1 MPYEN
6 EQSNHSAIRRIAEN
20 PRVRDLLSSYQI
32 QQPEKRE
39 QVPLTTVHRRELP
52 ATQWQPSYILAID
65 GSFKSV
71 SILNGYPGAEAAY
84 ITVACVLQDIA
95 RIRKLDEHR
104 PVLPTE
110 FRKTQD
116 TEALDHVLPGCN
128 VVYAGDINAK
138 VSFRR
143 TLYDLLKSQ
152 AMADEGE
159 TLLDTYEIL
168 LKHKPDNQRVQHC
181 PLDDAC
187 PLDETAQNEYKP
199 HSGVSACRCKHK
211 HPWFSTDA
219 LRIHERMLPYGG
231 SNDRIYSEVIQVL
244 ERIWIVH
251 ILRTLRA
258 QKWLTSLKRI
268 AILVD
273 GPLAIFGQPA
283 WISQA
288 ISKELIALNSDVYEA
303 TGMDVMLLGIEKT
316 GEFINHFEQLDQNE
330 QGGQGNFP
338 NQTAALL
345 TDAYIKRNIYFS
357 DSDKPYGMGTYF
369 GRKLLYKT
377 ITGERI
383 VATLPYLHDNHKDW
397 DEANVSQFPRLAD
410 AMSLMDEL
418 ISSRYKNALDPI
430 VMAHAEATLPSK
442 IGNKVLEK
450 LARELTVRTI

>member
-6 EQSNHSAIRRIAEN
+6 EQSSHSAVRRIAEN
-20 PRVRDLLSSYQI
+20 PRVRDLLSRYQI
-32 QQPEKRE
+32 RQPERRE
-39 QVPLTTVHRRELP
+39 EVPLVTVSRSQLP
-52 ATQWQPSYILAID
+52 PSEWQPSYILAVD
-65 GSFKSV
+65 GSFKAV

-84 ITVACVLQDIA
+84 ITVACILQNIA
-95 RIRKLDEHR
+95 RIRQLDEHR

-110 FRKTQD
+110 FRKTQE

-143 TLYDLLKSQ
+143 TLYDLLQSQ
-152 AMADEGE
+152 AMAEGGE
-159 TLLDTYEIL
+159 TLLDTYETL
-168 LKHKPDNQRVQHC
+168 LTHKPDNQRVQHC

-187 PLDETAQNEYKP
+187 PLDESAQNEYRP
-199 HSGVSACRCKHK
+199 QAGIYSCRCKKK
-211 HPWFSTDA
+211 HEWFSTDA

-231 SNDRIYSEVIQVL
+231 SNERIYSEVIQVL

-251 ILRTLRA
+251 ILRTLRT

-268 AILVD
+268 AILID
-273 GPLAIFGQPA
+273 GPLAVFGQPA

-288 ISKELIALNSDVYEA
+288 ISKELFALNKDVYGA
-303 TGMDVMLLGIEKT
+303 TGMDLILMGIEKT
-316 GEFINHFEQLDQNE
+316 GEFINHFEQLDQTDE
-330 QGGQGNFP
+330 GGQGKFP
-338 NQTAALL
+338 KQTAALL
-345 TDAYIKRNIYFS
+345 TDDYIKRNIYYS

-377 ITGERI
+377 MTGERI

-397 DEANVSQFPRLAD
+397 DNADVSQFPRLAD
-410 AMSLMDEL
+410 AMALMDEL

-442 IGNKVLEK
+442 IGSKVLEK
-450 LARELTVRTI
+450 LARELTTRI